1 MRIDHA
7 AKVDI
12 PDQQV
17 TPLGPPG
24 QLVIG
29 QGMIL
34 LAARVIELIDLQE
47 VMRIGHAEIWIR
59 VHQGQNLREI
69 EQIVRRE
76 TPKTDRAAKLDI
88 PDQEVTPLGLP
99 GQPVIGQGM
108 NVRGAMVTRGPL
120 GLPIK
125 DPPGQ
130 MVRSQ

>member
-1 MRIDHA
+1 MKIDRA
-7 AKVDI
+7 AKVDT

-17 TPLGPPG
+17 TPFGLPG
-24 QLVIG
+24 QPVIE
-29 QGMIL
+29 QEMIV

-47 VMRIGHAEIWIR
+47 VMRIDHAEIRIR
-59 VHQGQNLREI
+59 VHQGQSLREVEPI
-69 EQIVRRE
+69 GRRE

-108 NVRGAMVTRGPL
+108 NVRGVMVTRGPL